1 MQPVYLDN
9 NATTRMEPAVLAA
22 MLPYFTE
29 QFGNPSSQHG
39 FGTAAGEAVRA
50 AREAVRALVGAAQAH
65 EVIFTSGGTESDNA
79 AILSALEAQPGR
91 GEVIVSAVEHP
102 AVLSFVQYLAKQRGT
117 VVHTIP
123 VDGKG
128 RLDVDAYRAALGP
141 NTAIAS
147 IMWAN
152 NETGTIFP
160 VAELAALAHEAGALF
175 HTDAVQAAGRVAI
188 DVNAAAI
195 DMLSLSAHKLHGPK
209 GIGALYVRKGVRFAP
224 LIRGGKQERGR
235 RAGTENVPGIAGL
248 GKAAELALARPS
260 SQSGRVGALRDSLEA
275 GVLTRI
281 GGCFVAGDTANRLAN
296 TSCIVFDTA
305 LGEVILAELNKAGI
319 AASSGSACASGSV
332 EPSHVL
338 RALKVPYTA
347 ALGAIRFSFSE
358 ENTQADVERVLEVL
372 PPAVA
377 KAREVSGFAP
387 SVPGAAGQSGR
398 GAEMQSVEMQSL

>member
-29 QFGNPSSQHG
+29 HFGNPSSQHG
-39 FGTAAGEAVRA
+39 FGTEAGGAVRA
-50 AREAVRALVGAAQAH
+50 AREQVRALVGAAHAH
-65 EVIFTSGGTESDNA
+65 EIVFTSGGTESDNA
-79 AILSALEAQPGR
+79 AILSGLEAQPGR
-91 GEVIVSAVEHP
+91 NEVIVSAVEHP
-102 AVLSFVQYLAKQRGT
+102 AVLSLVHHLAKQRGA
-117 VVHTIP
+117 VVHIIP

-128 RLDVDAYRAALGP
+128 RLDLDAYRAALGP
-141 NTAIAS
+141 ATAIAS

-175 HTDAVQAAGRVAI
+175 HTDAVQAAGRVAL
-188 DVNAAAI
+188 DVKAAPI
-195 DMLSLSAHKLHGPK
+195 DMLSLSAHKFHGPK
-209 GIGALYVRKGVRFAP
+209 GVGALYVRKGVRFAP

-235 RAGTENVPGIAGL
+235 RAGTENVPGIVGF

-260 SQSGRVGALRDSLEA
+260 GQSGRVGALRNSLEA

-281 GGCFVAGDTANRLAN
+281 GGCFVAGDKANRLAN
-296 TSCIVFDTA
+296 TSCIVFDAA
-305 LGEVILAELNKAGI
+305 LGEVILTELNKAGI

-338 RALKVPYTA
+338 RAMKAPYTA
-347 ALGAIRFSFSE
+347 ALGAIRFSFSY
-358 ENTQADVERVLEVL
+358 ENTAADVERVLEVL
-372 PPAVA
+372 PAAVA

-387 SVPGAAGQSGR
+387 SAWELAS
-398 GAEMQSVEMQSL
+398 SL

>member
-9 NATTRMEPAVLAA
+9 NATTRMEPEVLAA

-29 QFGNPSSQHG
+29 HFGNPSSQHG
-39 FGTAAGEAVRA
+39 FGTPAGEAVRA
-50 AREAVRALVGAAQAH
+50 AREQVRALIGAEHAH
-65 EVIFTSGGTESDNA
+65 EIVFTSGGTESDNA
-79 AILSALEAQPGR
+79 AILSALECQAGR
-91 GEVIVSAVEHP
+91 NEIIVSAVEHP
-102 AVLSFVQYLAKQRGT
+102 AVLALVQHLAKHRGA
-117 VVHTIP
+117 VVRTIP

-128 RLDVDAYRAALGP
+128 RLDTHAYRAALGT

-175 HTDAVQAAGRVAI
+175 HTDAVQAVGRVHV
-188 DVNAAAI
+188 DVKSIVI

-209 GIGALYVRKGVRFAP
+209 GIGALYVRKGVRFHP

-235 RAGTENVPGIAGL
+235 RAGTENVPGIVGL
-248 GKAAELALARPS
+248 GKAAELVLAYPPGQAL
-260 SQSGRVGALRDSLEA
+260 RVGALRDSLEA

-281 GGCFVAGDTANRLAN
+281 RGCLVAGDTANRLPN
-296 TSCIVFDTA
+296 TSNIVFDGA
-305 LGEVILAELNKAGI
+305 LGEVILTELNKAGI

-338 RALKVPYTA
+338 RAMKVPYTA
-347 ALGAIRFSFSE
+347 ALGAIRFSLSQ
-358 ENTQADVERVLEVL
+358 ENTQAEVERVLEAL
-372 PPAVA
+372 PAIVA
-377 KAREVSGFAP
+377 KAREVSGFARA
-387 SVPGAAGQSGR
+387 V
-398 GAEMQSVEMQSL
+398 

>member
-9 NATTRMEPAVLAA
+9 NATTRMDERVLDA

-29 QFGNPSSQHG
+29 HFGNPSSQHG
-39 FGTAAGEAVRA
+39 FGTPAGEAVRA
-50 AREAVRALVGAAQAH
+50 AREQVRALIGAEHAH
-65 EVIFTSGGTESDNA
+65 EIVFTSGGTESDNA

-91 GEVIVSAVEHP
+91 NELIVSAVEHP
-102 AVLSFVQYLAKQRGT
+102 AVLTLVQILAKQRGA
-117 VVHTIP
+117 VVHIVP

-128 RLDVDAYRAALGP
+128 RFDMDAYRAALGP
-141 NTAIAS
+141 KTAVAS

-175 HTDAVQAAGRVAI
+175 HTDAVQAVGRLPL
-188 DVNAAAI
+188 DVKAAAI

-235 RAGTENVPGIAGL
+235 RAGTENVPGIVGL

-260 SQSGRVGALRDSLEA
+260 SQSGRVGALRDCLEA

-281 GGCFVAGDTANRLAN
+281 GGAFVAGDTANRLAN
-296 TSCIVFDTA
+296 TSCIVFDAA
-305 LGEVILAELNKAGI
+305 LGEVILTELNKAGI

-338 RALKVPYTA
+338 RAMKVPYTA
-347 ALGAIRFSFSE
+347 ALGAIRFSLSG
-358 ENTQADVERVLEVL
+358 ENTPADIERVLDVL
-372 PPAVA
+372 PAAVA

-387 SVPGAAGQSGR
+387 AA
-398 GAEMQSVEMQSL
+398 AELAGSL

>member
-9 NATTRMEPAVLAA
+9 NATTRMEPEVLAA

-29 QFGNPSSQHG
+29 HFGNPSSQHG
-39 FGTAAGEAVRA
+39 FGTPAGEAVRA
-50 AREAVRALVGAAQAH
+50 AREQVRALTGAEHAQ
-65 EVIFTSGGTESDNA
+65 EIVFTSGGTESDNA
-79 AILSALEAQPGR
+79 AILSALECQAGR
-91 GEVIVSAVEHP
+91 NEIIVSAVEHP
-102 AVLSFVQYLAKQRGT
+102 AVLALVQHLAKHRGT
-117 VVHTIP
+117 VVRTIP

-128 RLDVDAYRAALGP
+128 RLDAHAYRAALGAK
-141 NTAIAS
+141 TAIAS

-175 HTDAVQAAGRVAI
+175 HTDAVQAMGRVHV
-188 DVNAAAI
+188 DVKSTVI

-209 GIGALYVRKGVRFAP
+209 GIGALYVRKGVRFHP

-235 RAGTENVPGIAGL
+235 RAGTENVPGVVGL
-248 GKAAELALARPS
+248 GKAAELVLAYPSGQAL
-260 SQSGRVGALRDSLEA
+260 RVGALRDSLEA

-281 GGCFVAGDTANRLAN
+281 GGCFVAGDAASRLPN
-296 TSCIVFDTA
+296 TSSIVFDGA
-305 LGEVILAELNKAGI
+305 LGEVILTELNKAGI

-338 RALKVPYTA
+338 RAMKVPYTA
-347 ALGAIRFSFSE
+347 ALGAIRFSFSHG
-358 ENTQADVERVLEVL
+358 NTQSDVQRVLEIL
-372 PPAVA
+372 PAAVA

-387 SVPGAAGQSGR
+387 AAQEFASR
-398 GAEMQSVEMQSL
+398 SEA